1 MLTLSL
7 RCGIILLAA
16 HSLLLGQ
23 TVTIDAGSP
32 SDGGFSSPPADS
44 CDFTSCATTAYTIPS
59 TPAAVTDPTM
69 RYGPQFTYH
78 IPVSAP
84 GFYQLTL
91 NFVEPTV
98 QGAGQRVFSVTA
110 NDQPIL
116 TGLDLFATAGYL
128 VPTSRSVLLAV
139 TGAAIDIVFT
149 AQVRNA
155 VISSISVTEVW
166 LAPLLQACTQPPSCA
181 GLLYGQIPVSGTLS
195 GYWLVPVSA
204 GFAPDASWVP
214 VSPGS

>member
-1 MLTLSL
+1 MLTLVL

-32 SDGGFSSPPADS
+32 SDGGFSSPPGV
-44 CDFTSCATTAYTIPS
+44 TTTAYTIPNP
-59 TPAAVTDPTM
+59 PATITDATM
-69 RYGPQFTYH
+69 RYCVVCTYH

-84 GFYQLTL
+84 GFYQITL

-139 TGAAIDIVFT
+139 TGPAIDIVFA

-181 GLLYGQIPVSGTLS
+181 GLLYGQIPVSGTLA
-195 GYWLVPVSA
+195 GYWLVPVA
-204 GFAPDASWVP
+204 VGFAPDASWVP